1 MNVVSVLQPR
11 IPLESF
17 LRKSPEKSDPCG
29 LSGLPGSC
37 GGAQPAGDGPRPLQR
52 LPARSDFRGTS
63 PRGPSDPA
71 ARWRPRGLGICAFAQ
86 TQLLLWPG
94 LNLRGQGCQIK
105 PMQMRRP
112 ICFPVSSCCPFICKW
127 LGCCWGRE
135 HFWGRLC
142 RLRTGVEAGVL
153 LREER
158 TSPLSKLA
166 EQYPPKVLSYRCRR
180 QSCPLERT
188 LHLLFPLASPPP
200 HLSLG
205 SLSKY
210 SCIQDVLTEGGAGE
224 NVIFGQSS
232 DH

>member
-11 IPLESF
+11 IPLERLFSANHR
-17 LRKSPEKSDPCG
+17 RKVIPVACPASLGPA
-29 LSGLPGSC
+29 
-37 GGAQPAGDGPRPLQR
+37 GAQPAGDGPRPLQR

-86 TQLLLWPG
+86 TQLLLWLG

-142 RLRTGVEAGVL
+142 RVRSGVEAGVL

-166 EQYPPKVLSYRCRR
+166 EQ
-180 QSCPLERT
+180 
-188 LHLLFPLASPPP
+188 
-200 HLSLG
+200 
-205 SLSKY
+205 
-210 SCIQDVLTEGGAGE
+210 
-224 NVIFGQSS
+224 
-232 DH
+232 